1 MNMNNTDHIE
11 DLLKLKDLYQKGVI
25 TKEELEA
32 EKLKLLGQEQGGH
45 TSIASNKS
53 SEKAIVSDAKPQAKN
68 GIKWISIIGVVLVL
82 ILSAVLILSVLHKK
96 HQAAF
101 YSAPT
106 GTENGYGYVDLGL
119 SVRWATC
126 NIGAQTP
133 GEDGLFFQWSKTT
146 PVKDFVTFKD
156 YVDHAKQQNGEK
168 PLDIEALNSEYGT
181 TINMKY
187 PYEELNSFAPK
198 YTGSDAIEE
207 LELEDDAAHATM
219 GGKWRIPRKED
230 YIELFRNCDDTSVE
244 YDGKRYVIFTSRI
257 NGNSIAFLECLHLT
271 TASVS
276 SEAYGTYS
284 FYFFPYYD
292 WQYHWYN
299 VKLGTPLNIPQC
311 VRPVC
316 DK

>member
-1 MNMNNTDHIE
+1 MNNTNHIE

-32 EKLKLLGQEQGGH
+32 EKLRILGQEQRDA
-45 TSIASNKS
+45 TAIASNKNK
-53 SEKAIVSDAKPQAKN
+53 EKAIAPATKPNKKN
-68 GIKWISIIGVVLVL
+68 RLKWLSIIGVVLVL
-82 ILSAVLILSVLHKK
+82 IVSAVFILCVLHKK

-126 NIGAQTP
+126 NVGAQTP
-133 GEDGLFFQWSKTT
+133 EDDGLFFQWAKTI
-146 PVKDFVTFKD
+146 PDIDFVPFKD

-168 PLDIEALNSEYGT
+168 PLDIEALLLEYSETLGK
-181 TINMKY
+181 KY
-187 PYEELNSFAPK
+187 PYDELNSFAPK

-207 LELEDDAAHATM
+207 LELEDDAAHVMM

-230 YIELFRNCDDTSVE
+230 YIELFSNCDDTSFE
-244 YDGKRYVIFTSRI
+244 YDGKRYVIFTSKI
-257 NGNSIAFLECLHLT
+257 NGNSIAFLEGQDLT
-271 TASVS
+271 TASTS
-276 SEAYGTYS
+276 SENYGMFRY
-284 FYFFPYYD
+284 YFSSHYD

-299 VKLGTPLNIPQC
+299 VTLGAAINIPQC